1 MRKYEYL
8 YIFEPQQ
15 ESADK
20 AIELVKNKYNEI
32 GARLINENVMGKRK
46 LAYEINKKSD
56 GFYYITQIEIEN
68 YNALNDFEKEI
79 KMNPSVLRVLKFRI
93 D

>member
-8 YIFEPQQ
+8 YIFDPQQ
-15 ESADK
+15 ESAEQ

-32 GARLINENVMGKRK
+32 GASIVNENVMGKRK

-68 YNALNDFEKEI
+68 YSALPDFEKEI